1 MEWGR
6 AETAFGRVSCCQKSC
21 RNLAKIPKNS
31 TFVLPIG
38 SYAGRLGNGKEVK
51 SVLVSGIDETAVEPK
66 TQSVS
71 VKRKH
76 IYRHSG
82 RPAAAQHQQPAGS
95 MSAET
100 GRGSYSVSGVREY
113 PKISWTQPF
122 FNLIKNDY
130 CHDYHAD

>member
-6 AETAFGRVSCCQKSC
+6 AETVLRRVSCCQKSC
-21 RNLAKIPKNS
+21 RNLAKIPENS

-38 SYAGRLGNGKEVK
+38 PYAGRLGNGKEVK
-51 SVLVSGIDETAVEPK
+51 SVLMSGIDETAVEPE

-71 VKRKH
+71 VKESTSTD
-76 IYRHSG
+76 I
-82 RPAAAQHQQPAGS
+82 AADRLQRNTNSLQGLCR
-95 MSAET
+95 AET